1 MIQRS
6 RGRTRSPR
14 RQIAQLTV
22 TLLKTEPS
30 VWRRILVPYDI
41 PLRLLH
47 RVLMVA
53 MGWKGYHLHAFEADG
68 ARFGVPDRDFPD
80 NTISQERLVLRRLA
94 PTVGATFTYQYDFGD
109 DWQHLVTL
117 ERLLPLELND
127 VVPYCVDGARACPPE
142 DVGGI
147 PGYAKMVEVIGGHD
161 RPTPVNGDEHPE
173 EMHDDDSRASYR
185 RWLGFDFDPEE
196 FHVRC
201 INMEFGRLLAF
212 EEEFQALLPGI

>member
-53 MGWKGYHLHAFEADG
+53 MGWEGLPPTRFRGRRG
-68 ARFGVPDRDFPD
+68 AIRRTG
-80 NTISQERLVLRRLA
+80 QRLPR
-94 PTVGATFTYQYDFGD
+94 
-109 DWQHLVTL
+109 
-117 ERLLPLELND
+117 
-127 VVPYCVDGARACPPE
+127 
-142 DVGGI
+142 
-147 PGYAKMVEVIGGHD
+147 
-161 RPTPVNGDEHPE
+161 
-173 EMHDDDSRASYR
+173 
-185 RWLGFDFDPEE
+185 
-196 FHVRC
+196 
-201 INMEFGRLLAF
+201 
-212 EEEFQALLPGI
+212 